1 MISNKEND
9 RKKDRKKGET
19 NEEQGGKEWQ
29 NRVVERAGLGEAT
42 SEAETCHCHTLLW
55 DVDKFPFLS
64 DVQWAHL

>member
-9 RKKDRKKGET
+9 RKKDRKKGEM
-19 NEEQGGKEWQ
+19 NEEQVGKEWE
-29 NRVVERAGLGEAT
+29 NGVVERAGLGKAA

-55 DVDKFPFLS
+55 DVDKFPSLS